1 MKTRKETNEI
11 LRGAKYSL
19 EIEKLKLEI
28 EVLKELRC
36 MYEMA
41 MPVIIALFAD
51 ECEEKVECKS
61 KKAVHPKSKKNTK
74 DFNRLAKLYNVFG
87 TPTFDELMSAI
98 SKIDYDEEVEDSD
111 E

>member
-1 MKTRKETNEI
+1 MKNRKETNEI

-19 EIEKLKLEI
+19 EIEKLRLEI

-41 MPVIIALFAD
+41 MPMITALF
-51 ECEEKVECKS
+51 ECESEEKVECKT
-61 KKAVHPKSKKNTK
+61 KKSVHPKSKKTAK
-74 DFNRLAKLYNVFG
+74 DYNRLAKLYNVFG

-98 SKIDYDEEVEDSD
+98 SKLEDGEDVEDG
-111 E
+111 EE